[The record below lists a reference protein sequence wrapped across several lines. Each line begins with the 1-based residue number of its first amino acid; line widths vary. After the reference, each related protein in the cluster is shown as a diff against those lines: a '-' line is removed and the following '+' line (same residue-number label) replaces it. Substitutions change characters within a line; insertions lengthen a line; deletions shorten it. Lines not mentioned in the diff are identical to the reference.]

1 MATGADIKAMRK
13 ALQLTQR
20 EFCRLTGIPLQTL
33 SAWER
38 GTRIPPDYIV
48 NLLRYRLFQV
58 WDD

>member
-1 MATGADIKAMRK
+1 MRK

-20 EFCRLTGIPLQTL
+20 EFCSLTGIPLQTL